1 MHGRAPAERLLN
13 CRPVQIAEVEL
24 EIEPASA
31 TTFQAPLVD
40 RLSVRVVVNSAYDR
54 FISDAAHQAVK
65 IEHVRHIPG
74 HERSTFAGEWGL
86 SLHLESMQ
94 AGSRAQYLL
103 DFGYTPEVL
112 IRNFDLLD
120 LDPRRLDG
128 LILSHG
134 HRDHYG
140 GLDGF
145 VAHHRAKMP
154 SEIKLFTGG
163 ESAFAEKWIKRR
175 NADPVSWGRL
185 DRAAIEAEHVA
196 TVCCE
201 RAHAL
206 AGPFTTGPIA
216 RTSFER
222 ILDSTL
228 VEPARAAPDHFT
240 EAERMGRL
248 VPDEHPDEHATGYVV
263 QGRGLVVIS
272 SCGHVGLINTIKAAM
287 AVSGVGKL
295 HAVLGGFHLGPAPM
309 DYVEHTVAEL
319 KGLAP
324 DVVVPMHCSGSK
336 FIHAMQREMPDRL
349 VTSNIGSRFIFGV

>member
-1 MHGRAPAERLLN
+1 MD
-13 CRPVQIAEVEL
+13 
-24 EIEPASA
+24 IEATGA
-31 TTFQAPLVD
+31 TTFTAPIVD
-40 RLSVRVVVNSAYDR
+40 SLAVRVVVDSAYDR
-54 FISDAAHQAVK
+54 FISDATHPMVR

-86 SLHLESMQ
+86 SLHLESGQ
-94 AGSRAQYLL
+94 AGSRSQYLL

-120 LDPRRLDG
+120 LDPRRIDG

-145 VAHHRAKMP
+145 VAHHRAQMAP
-154 SEIKLFTGG
+154 DVKLYAGG
-163 ESAFAEKWIKRR
+163 ENAFAEKWIKQR

-196 TVCCE
+196 TVCCD
-201 RAHAL
+201 RAQAL
-206 AGPFTTGPIA
+206 AGPFTTGSIA
-216 RTSFER
+216 RNSFEQ
-222 ILDSTL
+222 ISGSTL
-228 VEPARAAPDHFT
+228 VEPATPAPDHFT
-240 EAERMGRL
+240 EAERLGRL
-248 VPDEHPDEHATGYVV
+248 VPDQHPDEHATCYVV

-295 HAVLGGFHLGPAPM
+295 HAVLGGFHLGPAPV

-319 KGLAP
+319 KSLSP
-324 DVVVPMHCSGSK
+324 DVVVPMHCSGRK
-336 FIHAMQREMPDRL
+336 FIEAMQREMPDRL
-349 VTSNIGSRFIFGV
+349 VTTNIGSRFTFGV

>member
-1 MHGRAPAERLLN
+1 M
-13 CRPVQIAEVEL
+13 
-24 EIEPASA
+24 EIETKDARNFSA
-31 TTFQAPLVD
+31 PTVD
-40 RLSVRVVVNSAYDR
+40 SLAMRVVVDSAYDR
-54 FISDAAHQAVK
+54 FIDDATHPAVR

-86 SLHLESMQ
+86 SLHLELAQ

-112 IRNFDLLD
+112 IRNFALLD
-120 LDPRRLDG
+120 LDPARIDG

-145 VAHHRAKMP
+145 VAHHRAQMR
-154 SEIKLFTGG
+154 SDIKLFTGG
-163 ESAFAEKWIKRR
+163 DSAFAEKWIRRR
-175 NADPVSWGRL
+175 NAEPVSWGKL
-185 DRAAIEAEHVA
+185 DRAAIEAEHIA
-196 TVCCE
+196 TVCCD

-228 VEPARAAPDHFT
+228 VEPATAPAAPDHFT
-240 EAERMGRL
+240 EAEHLGRL
-248 VPDEHPDEHATGYVV
+248 IPDQHPDEHATCYVV

-272 SCGHVGLINTIKAAM
+272 SCGHVGLINTIKSAM
-287 AVSGVGKL
+287 AVSGVSKL

-319 KGLAP
+319 KSLNP

-336 FIHAMQREMPDRL
+336 FIAAMQRDMPDRL
-349 VTSNIGSRFIFGV
+349 VTSNIGTRFIFGV